1 HHRDPVRERERF
13 VLVVRDVD
21 ERHPEALLE
30 RAELPPQ
37 RLAQLRVEVRER
49 LVEEEDLRL
58 DDERARHGD
67 ALLLSA
73 RQLIRLPVTKPAGP
87 TKLRRAAD
95 LPTNFALLPSL
106 IPKP

>member
-1 HHRDPVRERERF
+1 ERF

-49 LVEEEDLRL
+49 LVEEQDLRL

-73 RQLIRLPVTKPAGP
+73 RQLIRLPVAEAGEP
-87 TKLRRAAD
+87 DELQRVVDLRRD
-95 LPTNFALLPSL
+95 LRLALVLQP
-106 IPKP
+106 